1 MSTRDDKGFEEL
13 LARELTELPPDDE
26 IVARTNSWEE
36 PVTRI
41 AMGLTLTTIKLNFL
55 WLNYLLP
62 GIGYLML
69 LLGFRAL
76 RRENRWFAAG
86 WGLSLLRL
94 AGWMCTLV
102 EASTG
107 WRGPE
112 IENSLP
118 LILLAVAI
126 QAGYFL
132 ILRKA
137 LAEVF
142 QKAEVPWERDP
153 LLLLAGLTVAMA
165 VLALSPLSNSWLAAI
180 PTLGFYIYALNAL
193 YHLPEKLSD
202 AGYALAAAPVAVS
215 EKTVK
220 WVYWLLCLAIVTAG
234 SLYAAHIPLEA
245 APDTGARSA
254 PVRQE
259 LLALGFPEE
268 QLQDLPDSALEGL
281 SGVLNLDVS
290 QELLMF
296 DPHSEPEYNS
306 YGLVYQYVDAPG
318 TANLDVTAVTAE
330 LPGHQFRTFLF
341 FQWKSMSYGAD
352 HGPFWTDSFLFR
364 PEESAGET
372 RYTGALLYEKGGES
386 WIAPIPE
393 LTMKGHT
400 ATGFFGTSNFQA
412 ITGRVNYPMG
422 AENRRG
428 WLQVDFTMPEDYWLG
443 SMIFNWYRSGA
454 PTFPHTDSMER
465 VGSIHENR
473 RQFYTTFQTLSRYL
487 WEQAGEPEEWP
498 PQ

>member
-306 YGLVYQYVDAPG
+306 YGQ
-318 TANLDVTAVTAE
+318 
-330 LPGHQFRTFLF
+330 
-341 FQWKSMSYGAD
+341 
-352 HGPFWTDSFLFR
+352 
-364 PEESAGET
+364 
-372 RYTGALLYEKGGES
+372 
-386 WIAPIPE
+386 I
-393 LTMKGHT
+393 
-400 ATGFFGTSNFQA
+400 
-412 ITGRVNYPMG
+412 GRAHV
-422 AENRRG
+422 
-428 WLQVDFTMPEDYWLG
+428 
-443 SMIFNWYRSGA
+443 
-454 PTFPHTDSMER
+454 
-465 VGSIHENR
+465 
-473 RQFYTTFQTLSRYL
+473 
-487 WEQAGEPEEWP
+487 
-498 PQ
+498 

>member
-153 LLLLAGLTVAMA
+153 LLLLAGLTVA
-165 VLALSPLSNSWLAAI
+165 
-180 PTLGFYIYALNAL
+180 
-193 YHLPEKLSD
+193 D
-202 AGYALAAAPVAVS
+202 
-215 EKTVK
+215 
-220 WVYWLLCLAIVTAG
+220 
-234 SLYAAHIPLEA
+234 
-245 APDTGARSA
+245 R
-254 PVRQE
+254 
-259 LLALGFPEE
+259 
-268 QLQDLPDSALEGL
+268 
-281 SGVLNLDVS
+281 
-290 QELLMF
+290 
-296 DPHSEPEYNS
+296 
-306 YGLVYQYVDAPG
+306 
-318 TANLDVTAVTAE
+318 
-330 LPGHQFRTFLF
+330 
-341 FQWKSMSYGAD
+341 KS
-352 HGPFWTDSFLFR
+352 
-364 PEESAGET
+364 
-372 RYTGALLYEKGGES
+372 
-386 WIAPIPE
+386 
-393 LTMKGHT
+393 
-400 ATGFFGTSNFQA
+400 
-412 ITGRVNYPMG
+412 V
-422 AENRRG
+422 
-428 WLQVDFTMPEDYWLG
+428 V
-443 SMIFNWYRSGA
+443 
-454 PTFPHTDSMER
+454 
-465 VGSIHENR
+465 
-473 RQFYTTFQTLSRYL
+473 
-487 WEQAGEPEEWP
+487 
-498 PQ
+498 

>member
-41 AMGLTLTTIKLNFL
+41 AMGLALTTIKLNFL

-180 PTLGFYIYALNAL
+180 PSLGFYIYALNAL

-268 QLQDLPDSALEGL
+268 QLADLPDEQLEGL
-281 SGVLNLDVS
+281 SGAIYVDVS
-290 QELLMF
+290 RELLMF
-296 DPHSEPEYNS
+296 DPHSEPEKNS

-318 TANLDVTAVTAE
+318 KINLDVTSATVE
-330 LPGHQFRTFLF
+330 LPGHHFRTFVF
-341 FQWKSMSYGAD
+341 FQWKSMAYGVD
-352 HGPFWTDSFLFR
+352 HGPFWADGFLFR
-364 PEESAGET
+364 TEESAEELT
-372 RYTGALLYEKGGES
+372 YSGALLYEREGES

-393 LTMKGHT
+393 LTMGERT
-400 ATGFFGTSNFQA
+400 STGFFGTSTYQA

-428 WLQVDFTMPEDYWLG
+428 WLAADFDLPADQWLG
-443 SMIFNWYRSGA
+443 AMILNWSREGA
-454 PTFPHTDSMER
+454 PRFPYTDPMER

-473 RQFYTTFQTLSRYL
+473 RQFYTTFQTLSRYG